1 MRKTKNGLS
10 FLLYLNVQSFCIY
23 CIHGRASIRC
33 QDLDDNL
40 RAELPLFDIFL
51 SSRLSCGTKC
61 TEQGYM
67 CLSYAWNR
75 DSKRCMLFYQRCS
88 KDTQRDQTEKSWEHY
103 EIRVLWDI
111 AVGKPAQQSSTFPP
125 NEAERAVDGNR
136 NTDILQNSCSHT
148 ADSPEQNPWWRV
160 DLRAVYY
167 IVSVRML
174 NRGMDEHGIDV
185 SDRLQNVTVTVGLTE
200 SSVNTTCGFFAGPG
214 TLSQLVVLVCPPE
227 TMGRYVMVSILTGPL
242 TLCEVDVIGF

>member
-1 MRKTKNGLS
+1 MWKTKNGLS

-51 SSRLSCGTKC
+51 SSRLLCGTKC

-103 EIRVLWDI
+103 EIRGDVYMYINYINKCNVNNFGVRVYVYFFLLHHIDI
-111 AVGKPAQQSSTFPP
+111 
-125 NEAERAVDGNR
+125 
-136 NTDILQNSCSHT
+136 H
-148 ADSPEQNPWWRV
+148 
-160 DLRAVYY
+160 
-167 IVSVRML
+167 
-174 NRGMDEHGIDV
+174 
-185 SDRLQNVTVTVGLTE
+185 
-200 SSVNTTCGFFAGPG
+200 
-214 TLSQLVVLVCPPE
+214 
-227 TMGRYVMVSILTGPL
+227 
-242 TLCEVDVIGF
+242 

>member
-1 MRKTKNGLS
+1 MFSYCLNI
-10 FLLYLNVQSFCIY
+10 LLNQFFSPFFNFSVGSKPKLYAKITLVIVSAVTTTVFIAFCIVLGLL
-23 CIHGRASIRC
+23 I
-33 QDLDDNL
+33 
-40 RAELPLFDIFL
+40 
-51 SSRLSCGTKC
+51 K
-61 TEQGYM
+61 
-67 CLSYAWNR
+67 
-75 DSKRCMLFYQRCS
+75 
-88 KDTQRDQTEKSWEHY
+88 EKFGETNNNCESGNYHN
-103 EIRVLWDI
+103 VLWDI